1 MMAKIILLAAVLGS
15 NNDLPIVF
23 VSSFNAVEGED
34 CVLALRAP
42 RLDVRG

>member
-34 CVLALRAP
+34 CVLLSAP
-42 RLDVRG
+42 TCLDVRG